1 MSTLY
6 VVATPI
12 GNLSDISQRAKEV
25 LSAVT
30 TVAAEDTRVSRK
42 LLNHI
47 GVSPRLES
55 LHEHTSPE
63 RLQALVKKLE
73 TGDMAVVSDAGT
85 PGISDPGSALVA
97 AAVEAGHDVIPLPGP
112 SAIVSALSITGWT
125 FERFL
130 FLGFL
135 PRKKNEQLT
144 TLNNAAQEPGPVVA
158 YESPHRI
165 KATLENINQTFP
177 VRQLVICRELTK
189 FYEETFRVTAAEA
202 IAHFDKQPKGE
213 FVIVIQGAGKATNTE
228 LSDDEISKVL
238 GNLKENG
245 LSGRTLV
252 ERAVEITGA
261 PKNRVYQ
268 LSLSKDLK

>member
-12 GNLSDISQRAKEV
+12 GNLSDISQRATEI
-25 LSAVT
+25 LSTVS

-55 LHEHTSPE
+55 LHEHTAPE
-63 RLQALVKKLE
+63 RLQALVEQLE
-73 TGDMAVVSDAGT
+73 LGDMAVVSDAGT

-112 SAIVSALSITGWT
+112 SAIVSALSITGWS
-125 FERFL
+125 FDRFL

-135 PRKKNEQLT
+135 PRKKNEQLA
-144 TLNNAAQEPGPVVA
+144 TLENASQEPGPVVA

-165 KATLENINQTFP
+165 KATLENINNTFAD
-177 VRQLVICRELTK
+177 RQLVICRELTK
-189 FYEETFRVTAAEA
+189 FYEETFRGTAAEA
-202 IAHFDKQPKGE
+202 ILHFNTQPKGE
-213 FVIVIQGAGKATNTE
+213 FVVVIQGAGKSANTE
-228 LSDDEISKVL
+228 LSDDEISEVL
-238 GNLKENG
+238 VNLKENG

-252 ERAVEITGA
+252 ERAVEITRA
-261 PKNRVYQ
+261 PKNRIYQ
-268 LSLSKDLK
+268 LSLNKDSK

>member
-1 MSTLY
+1 MSILY

-12 GNLSDISQRAKEV
+12 GNLSDLTNRASEILAKV
-25 LSAVT
+25 S
-30 TVAAEDTRVSRK
+30 TVAAEDTRVTRK
-42 LLNHI
+42 LLNHL
-47 GVSPRLES
+47 GVAPRLES

-63 RLQALVKKLE
+63 RLDAVVSKLD

-189 FYEETFRVTAAEA
+189 FYEETFRGTAAEA

>member
-12 GNLSDISQRAKEV
+12 GNLSDISQRATEI
-25 LSAVT
+25 LSTVS

-63 RLQALVKKLE
+63 RLQALVEQLE
-73 TGDMAVVSDAGT
+73 LGDMAVVSDAGT

-112 SAIVSALSITGWT
+112 SAIVSALSITGWS
-125 FERFL
+125 FDRFL

-135 PRKKNEQLT
+135 PRKKNEQLA
-144 TLNNAAQEPGPVVA
+144 TLENASQEPGPVVA

-165 KATLENINQTFP
+165 KATLENINDTFAD
-177 VRQLVICRELTK
+177 RQLVICRELTK
-189 FYEETFRVTAAEA
+189 FYEETFRGTAAEA
-202 IAHFDKQPKGE
+202 ILHFNTQPKGE
-213 FVIVIQGAGKATNTE
+213 FVVVIQGAGKSANTE
-228 LSDDEISKVL
+228 LSDDEISEVL
-238 GNLKENG
+238 VNLKENG

-252 ERAVEITGA
+252 ERAVEITRA
-261 PKNRVYQ
+261 PKNRIYQ
-268 LSLSKDLK
+268 LSLNKDSK

>member
-1 MSTLY
+1 VSTLY

-12 GNLSDISQRAKEV
+12 GNLSDISQRAIEILSTV
-25 LSAVT
+25 L

-63 RLQALVKKLE
+63 RLQALVEKLE
-73 TGDMAVVSDAGT
+73 LGDMAVVSDAGT

-97 AAVEAGHDVIPLPGP
+97 AAVEAGHDVIPIPGP
-112 SAIVSALSITGWT
+112 SAIVSALSITGWS
-125 FERFL
+125 FDRFL

-135 PRKKNEQLT
+135 PRKKNEQLA
-144 TLNNAAQEPGPVVA
+144 TLENASQEPGPVVA
-158 YESPHRI
+158 YESTHRI
-165 KATLENINQTFP
+165 KATLENINDTFAD
-177 VRQLVICRELTK
+177 RQLVICRELTK
-189 FYEETFRVTAAEA
+189 FYEETFRGTAAEA
-202 IAHFDKQPKGE
+202 IAHFNTQPKGE
-213 FVIVIQGAGKATNTE
+213 FVVVIQGAGKSANTE
-228 LSDDEISKVL
+228 LSDDEISEVL

-252 ERAVEITGA
+252 ERAVEITRA
-261 PKNRVYQ
+261 PKNRIYQ
-268 LSLSKDLK
+268 LSLNKDSK

>member
-12 GNLSDISQRAKEV
+12 GNLSDISQRAIEILSTV
-25 LSAVT
+25 L

-63 RLQALVKKLE
+63 RLQALVEKLE
-73 TGDMAVVSDAGT
+73 LGDMAVVSDAGT

-97 AAVEAGHDVIPLPGP
+97 AAVEAGHDVIPIPGP
-112 SAIVSALSITGWT
+112 SAIVSALSITGWS
-125 FERFL
+125 FDRFL

-135 PRKKNEQLT
+135 PRKKNEQLA
-144 TLNNAAQEPGPVVA
+144 TLENASQEPGPVVA
-158 YESPHRI
+158 YESTHRI
-165 KATLENINQTFP
+165 KATLENINDTFAD
-177 VRQLVICRELTK
+177 RQLVICRELTK
-189 FYEETFRVTAAEA
+189 FYEETFRGTAAEA
-202 IAHFDKQPKGE
+202 IAHFNTQPKGE
-213 FVIVIQGAGKATNTE
+213 FVVVIQGAGKSANTE
-228 LSDDEISKVL
+228 LSDDEISEVL
-238 GNLKENG
+238 VNLKENG

-252 ERAVEITGA
+252 ERAVEITRA
-261 PKNRVYQ
+261 PKNRIYQ
-268 LSLSKDLK
+268 LSLNKDSK

>member
-1 MSTLY
+1 VSTLY

-12 GNLSDISQRAKEV
+12 GNLSDISQRATEI
-25 LSAVT
+25 LSTVS

-63 RLQALVKKLE
+63 RLQALVEQLE
-73 TGDMAVVSDAGT
+73 LGDMAVVSDAGT

-112 SAIVSALSITGWT
+112 SAIVSALSITGWS
-125 FERFL
+125 FDRFL

-135 PRKKNEQLT
+135 PRKKNEQLA
-144 TLNNAAQEPGPVVA
+144 TLENASQEPGPVVA

-165 KATLENINQTFP
+165 KATLENINNTFAD
-177 VRQLVICRELTK
+177 RQLVICRELTK
-189 FYEETFRVTAAEA
+189 FYEETFRGTAAEA
-202 IAHFDKQPKGE
+202 IAHFNTQPKGE
-213 FVIVIQGAGKATNTE
+213 FVVVIQGAGKSANTE
-228 LSDDEISKVL
+228 LSDDEISEVL

-252 ERAVEITGA
+252 ERAVEITRA
-261 PKNRVYQ
+261 PKNRIYQ
-268 LSLSKDLK
+268 LSLNKDSK

>member
-1 MSTLY
+1 VSTLY

-12 GNLSDISQRAKEV
+12 GNLSDISQRATEI
-25 LSAVT
+25 LSTVP

-42 LLNHI
+42 LLNLI
-47 GVSPRLES
+47 GVSPRIES

-63 RLQALVKKLE
+63 RLQALVAKLE
-73 TGDMAVVSDAGT
+73 VGDMAVVSDAGT

-112 SAIVSALSITGWT
+112 SAIVTALSITGWS
-125 FERFL
+125 FDRFL

-144 TLNNAAQEPGPVVA
+144 TLKNTSQEPGPIVA

-165 KATLENINQTFP
+165 KATLENINDTFSD
-177 VRQLVICRELTK
+177 RQLVICRELTK
-189 FYEETFRVTAAEA
+189 FYEETFRGTAVEA
-202 IAHFDKQPKGE
+202 IAHFNTQPKGE
-213 FVIVIQGAGKATNTE
+213 FVIVIQGTGKAANTE
-228 LSDDEISKVL
+228 LSDNAILEIL

-252 ERAVEITGA
+252 ERAVEITDE

-268 LSLSKDLK
+268 ISLNKDL

>member
-12 GNLSDISQRAKEV
+12 GNLSDISQRAIEILSTV
-25 LSAVT
+25 L

-63 RLQALVKKLE
+63 RLQALVEKLE
-73 TGDMAVVSDAGT
+73 LGDMAVVSDAGT

-97 AAVEAGHDVIPLPGP
+97 AAVEAGHDVIPIPGP
-112 SAIVSALSITGWT
+112 SAIVSALSITGWS
-125 FERFL
+125 FDRFL

-135 PRKKNEQLT
+135 PRKKNEQLA
-144 TLNNAAQEPGPVVA
+144 TLENASQEPGPVVA

-165 KATLENINQTFP
+165 KATLENINDTFAD
-177 VRQLVICRELTK
+177 RQLVICRELTK
-189 FYEETFRVTAAEA
+189 FYEETFRGTAAEA
-202 IAHFDKQPKGE
+202 IAHFNTQPKGE
-213 FVIVIQGAGKATNTE
+213 FVVVIQGAGKSANTE
-228 LSDDEISKVL
+228 LSDDDISEVL

-252 ERAVEITGA
+252 ERAAEITRA
-261 PKNRVYQ
+261 PKNRIYQ
-268 LSLSKDLK
+268 LSLNKDSK

>member
-1 MSTLY
+1 VSTLY

-12 GNLSDISQRAKEV
+12 GNLSDISQRATEI
-25 LSAVT
+25 LSTVS

-63 RLQALVKKLE
+63 RLQALVEQLE
-73 TGDMAVVSDAGT
+73 LGDMAVVSDAGT

-112 SAIVSALSITGWT
+112 SAIVSALSITGWS
-125 FERFL
+125 FDRFL

-135 PRKKNEQLT
+135 PRKKNEQLA
-144 TLNNAAQEPGPVVA
+144 TLENASQEPGPVVA

-165 KATLENINQTFP
+165 KATLENINDTFAD
-177 VRQLVICRELTK
+177 RQLVICRELTK
-189 FYEETFRVTAAEA
+189 FYEETFRGTAAEA
-202 IAHFDKQPKGE
+202 ILHFNTQPKGE
-213 FVIVIQGAGKATNTE
+213 FVVVIQGAGKSANTE
-228 LSDDEISKVL
+228 LSDDEISEVL
-238 GNLKENG
+238 VNLKENG

-252 ERAVEITGA
+252 ERAVEITRA
-261 PKNRVYQ
+261 PKNRIYQ
-268 LSLSKDLK
+268 LSLNKDSK

>member
-12 GNLSDISQRAKEV
+12 GNLSDISQRATEI
-25 LSAVT
+25 LSTVS

-63 RLQALVKKLE
+63 RLQALVEQLE
-73 TGDMAVVSDAGT
+73 LGDMAVVSDAGT

-112 SAIVSALSITGWT
+112 SAIVSALSITGWS
-125 FERFL
+125 FDRFL

-135 PRKKNEQLT
+135 PRKKNEQLA
-144 TLNNAAQEPGPVVA
+144 TLENASQEPGPVVA

-165 KATLENINQTFP
+165 KATLENINDTFAD
-177 VRQLVICRELTK
+177 RQLVICRELTK
-189 FYEETFRVTAAEA
+189 FYEETFRGTAAEA
-202 IAHFDKQPKGE
+202 IAHFNTQPKGE
-213 FVIVIQGAGKATNTE
+213 FVVVIQGAGKSANTE
-228 LSDDEISKVL
+228 LSDDEISEVL
-238 GNLKENG
+238 VNLKENG

-252 ERAVEITGA
+252 ERAVEITRA
-261 PKNRVYQ
+261 PKNRIYQ
-268 LSLSKDLK
+268 LSLNKDSK

>member
-1 MSTLY
+1 VSTLY

-12 GNLSDISQRAKEV
+12 GNLSDISQRAIEILSTV
-25 LSAVT
+25 L

-63 RLQALVKKLE
+63 RLQALVEKLE
-73 TGDMAVVSDAGT
+73 LGDMAVVSDAGT

-97 AAVEAGHDVIPLPGP
+97 AAVEAGHDVIPIPGP
-112 SAIVSALSITGWT
+112 SAIVSALSITGWS
-125 FERFL
+125 FDRFL

-135 PRKKNEQLT
+135 PRKKNEQLA
-144 TLNNAAQEPGPVVA
+144 TLENASQEPGPVVA

-165 KATLENINQTFP
+165 KATLENINDTFAD
-177 VRQLVICRELTK
+177 RQLVICRELTK
-189 FYEETFRVTAAEA
+189 FYEETFRGTAAEA
-202 IAHFDKQPKGE
+202 IAHFNTQPKGE
-213 FVIVIQGAGKATNTE
+213 FVVVIQGAGKSANTE
-228 LSDDEISKVL
+228 LSDDDISEVL

-252 ERAVEITGA
+252 ERAAEITRA
-261 PKNRVYQ
+261 PKNRIYQ
-268 LSLSKDLK
+268 LSLNKDSK

>member
-12 GNLSDISQRAKEV
+12 GNLSDISQRATEI
-25 LSAVT
+25 LSTVS

-63 RLQALVKKLE
+63 RLQALVEQLE
-73 TGDMAVVSDAGT
+73 LGDMAVVSDAGT

-112 SAIVSALSITGWT
+112 SAIVSALSITGWS
-125 FERFL
+125 FDRFL

-135 PRKKNEQLT
+135 PRKKNEQLA
-144 TLNNAAQEPGPVVA
+144 TLENASQEPGPVVA

-165 KATLENINQTFP
+165 KATLENINNTFAD
-177 VRQLVICRELTK
+177 RQLVICRELTK
-189 FYEETFRVTAAEA
+189 FYEETFRGTAAEA
-202 IAHFDKQPKGE
+202 IAHFNTQPKGE
-213 FVIVIQGAGKATNTE
+213 FVVVIQGAGKSANTE
-228 LSDDEISKVL
+228 LSDDEISAVL
-238 GNLKENG
+238 GNLEENG

-252 ERAVEITGA
+252 ERAVEITRA
-261 PKNRVYQ
+261 PKNRIYQ
-268 LSLSKDLK
+268 LSLNKDSK

>member
-12 GNLSDISQRAKEV
+12 GNLSDISQRATEI
-25 LSAVT
+25 LSTVS

-63 RLQALVKKLE
+63 RLQALVEQLE
-73 TGDMAVVSDAGT
+73 LGDMAVVSDAGT

-112 SAIVSALSITGWT
+112 SAIVSALSITGWS
-125 FERFL
+125 FDRFL

-135 PRKKNEQLT
+135 PRKKNEQLA
-144 TLNNAAQEPGPVVA
+144 TLENASQEPGPVVA

-165 KATLENINQTFP
+165 KATLENINNTFAD
-177 VRQLVICRELTK
+177 RQLVICRELTK
-189 FYEETFRVTAAEA
+189 FYEETFRGTAAEA
-202 IAHFDKQPKGE
+202 ILHFNTQPKGE
-213 FVIVIQGAGKATNTE
+213 FVVVIQGAGKSANTE
-228 LSDDEISKVL
+228 LSDDEISEVL
-238 GNLKENG
+238 VNLKENG

-252 ERAVEITGA
+252 ERAVEITRA
-261 PKNRVYQ
+261 PKNRIYQ
-268 LSLSKDLK
+268 LSLNKDSK

>member
-1 MSTLY
+1 MSILY

-12 GNLSDISQRAKEV
+12 GNLSDISQRSIEI
-25 LSAVT
+25 LSTVS

-42 LLNHI
+42 LLNHL
-47 GVSPRLES
+47 GVTPRLES

-63 RLQALVKKLE
+63 RLRSLVEKLE
-73 TGDMAVVSDAGT
+73 LGDMAVVSDAGT

-112 SAIVSALSITGWT
+112 SAIISALSITGWS
-125 FERFL
+125 FDRFL

-144 TLNNAAQEPGPVVA
+144 TLNNAEQEPGPVVA

-165 KATLENINQTFP
+165 KATLKNINQALP
-177 VRQLVICRELTK
+177 DRQLVICRELTK
-189 FYEETFRVTAAEA
+189 LYEETFRGTATEA
-202 IAHFDKQPKGE
+202 ISHFDKQPKGE
-213 FVIVIQGAGKATNTE
+213 FVVVIQGAGKAISRD
-228 LSDDEISKVL
+228 LSDDEISEIL

-252 ERAVEITGA
+252 ERAVEITRS

-268 LSLSKDLK
+268 LSLNKDLK

>member
-1 MSTLY
+1 VSTLY

-12 GNLSDISQRAKEV
+12 GNLSDISQRATEI
-25 LSAVT
+25 LSTVS

-63 RLQALVKKLE
+63 RLQALVEQLE
-73 TGDMAVVSDAGT
+73 LGDMAVVSDAGT

-112 SAIVSALSITGWT
+112 SAIVSALSITGWS
-125 FERFL
+125 FDRFL

-135 PRKKNEQLT
+135 PRKKNEQLA
-144 TLNNAAQEPGPVVA
+144 TLENASQEPGPVVA

-165 KATLENINQTFP
+165 KATLENINNTFAD
-177 VRQLVICRELTK
+177 RQLVICRELTK
-189 FYEETFRVTAAEA
+189 FYEETFRGTAAEA
-202 IAHFDKQPKGE
+202 ILHFNTQPKGE
-213 FVIVIQGAGKATNTE
+213 FVVVIQGAGKSANTE
-228 LSDDEISKVL
+228 LSDDEISEVL
-238 GNLKENG
+238 VNLKENG

-252 ERAVEITGA
+252 ERAVEITRA
-261 PKNRVYQ
+261 PKNRIYQ
-268 LSLSKDLK
+268 LSLNKDSK

>member
-1 MSTLY
+1 VSTLY

-12 GNLSDISQRAKEV
+12 GNLSDISQRATEI
-25 LSAVT
+25 LSTVS

-63 RLQALVKKLE
+63 RLQALVEQLE
-73 TGDMAVVSDAGT
+73 LGDMAVVSDAGT

-112 SAIVSALSITGWT
+112 SAIVSALSITGWS
-125 FERFL
+125 FDRFL

-135 PRKKNEQLT
+135 PRKKNEQLA
-144 TLNNAAQEPGPVVA
+144 TLENASQEPGPVVA

-165 KATLENINQTFP
+165 KATLENINNTFAD
-177 VRQLVICRELTK
+177 RQLVICRELTK
-189 FYEETFRVTAAEA
+189 FYEETFRGTAAEA
-202 IAHFDKQPKGE
+202 IAHFNTQPKGE
-213 FVIVIQGAGKATNTE
+213 FVVVIQGAGKSANTE
-228 LSDDEISKVL
+228 LSDDEISAVL
-238 GNLKENG
+238 GNLEENG

-252 ERAVEITGA
+252 ERAVEITRA
-261 PKNRVYQ
+261 PKNRIYQ
-268 LSLSKDLK
+268 LSLNKDSK

>member
-12 GNLSDISQRAKEV
+12 GNLSDISQRAIEILSTV
-25 LSAVT
+25 L

-63 RLQALVKKLE
+63 RLQALVEKLE
-73 TGDMAVVSDAGT
+73 LGDMAVVSDAGT

-97 AAVEAGHDVIPLPGP
+97 AAVEAGHDVIPIPGP
-112 SAIVSALSITGWT
+112 SAIVSALSITGWS
-125 FERFL
+125 FDRFL

-135 PRKKNEQLT
+135 PRKKNEQLA
-144 TLNNAAQEPGPVVA
+144 TLENASQEPGPVVA
-158 YESPHRI
+158 YESTHRI
-165 KATLENINQTFP
+165 KATLENINDTFAD
-177 VRQLVICRELTK
+177 RQLVICRELTK
-189 FYEETFRVTAAEA
+189 FYEETFRGTAAEA
-202 IAHFDKQPKGE
+202 ILHFNTQPKGE
-213 FVIVIQGAGKATNTE
+213 FVVVIQGAGKSANTE
-228 LSDDEISKVL
+228 LSDDEISEVL

-252 ERAVEITGA
+252 ERAVEITRA
-261 PKNRVYQ
+261 PKNRIYQ
-268 LSLSKDLK
+268 LSLNKDSK

>member
-12 GNLSDISQRAKEV
+12 GNLSDISQRATEI
-25 LSAVT
+25 LSTVS

-63 RLQALVKKLE
+63 RLQALVEQLE
-73 TGDMAVVSDAGT
+73 LGDMAVVSDAGT

-112 SAIVSALSITGWT
+112 SAIVSALSITGWS
-125 FERFL
+125 FDRFL

-135 PRKKNEQLT
+135 PRKKNEQLA
-144 TLNNAAQEPGPVVA
+144 TLENASQEPGPVVA

-165 KATLENINQTFP
+165 KATLENINNTFAD
-177 VRQLVICRELTK
+177 RQLVICRELTK
-189 FYEETFRVTAAEA
+189 FY
-202 IAHFDKQPKGE
+202 
-213 FVIVIQGAGKATNTE
+213 
-228 LSDDEISKVL
+228 
-238 GNLKENG
+238 
-245 LSGRTLV
+245 
-252 ERAVEITGA
+252 
-261 PKNRVYQ
+261 
-268 LSLSKDLK
+268 

>member
-1 MSTLY
+1 MSILY

-12 GNLSDISQRAKEV
+12 GNLSDISQRSIEI
-25 LSAVT
+25 LSKVS

-42 LLNHI
+42 LLNHL
-47 GVSPRLES
+47 GVTPRLES

-63 RLQALVKKLE
+63 RLRSLVEKLE
-73 TGDMAVVSDAGT
+73 LGDMAVVSDAGT

-112 SAIVSALSITGWT
+112 SAIVSALSITGWS
-125 FERFL
+125 FDRFL

-144 TLNNAAQEPGPVVA
+144 TLNNAEQEPGPVVA

-165 KATLENINQTFP
+165 KATLENINQVLP
-177 VRQLVICRELTK
+177 DRQLVICRELTK
-189 FYEETFRVTAAEA
+189 LYEETFRGTATEA
-202 IAHFDKQPKGE
+202 ISHFDKQPKGE
-213 FVIVIQGAGKATNTE
+213 FVVVIQGAGKAISRD
-228 LSDDEISKVL
+228 LSDDEISEIL

-252 ERAVEITGA
+252 ERAVEITRS

-268 LSLSKDLK
+268 LSLNKDLK

>member
-12 GNLSDISQRAKEV
+12 GNLSDISQRATEI
-25 LSAVT
+25 LSTVS

-63 RLQALVKKLE
+63 RLQALVEQLE
-73 TGDMAVVSDAGT
+73 LGDMAVVSDAGT

-112 SAIVSALSITGWT
+112 SAIVSALSITGWS
-125 FERFL
+125 FDRFL

-135 PRKKNEQLT
+135 PRKKNEQLA
-144 TLNNAAQEPGPVVA
+144 TLENTSQEPGPVVA

-165 KATLENINQTFP
+165 KATLENINDTFAD
-177 VRQLVICRELTK
+177 RQLVICRELTK
-189 FYEETFRVTAAEA
+189 FYEETFRGTAAEA
-202 IAHFDKQPKGE
+202 IAHFNTQPKGE
-213 FVIVIQGAGKATNTE
+213 FVVVIQGAGKSANTE
-228 LSDDEISKVL
+228 LSDDEISEVL
-238 GNLKENG
+238 VNLKENG

-252 ERAVEITGA
+252 ERAVEITRA
-261 PKNRVYQ
+261 PKNRIYQ
-268 LSLSKDLK
+268 LSLNKDSK

>member
-12 GNLSDISQRAKEV
+12 GNLSDISQRAIEILSTV
-25 LSAVT
+25 L

-63 RLQALVKKLE
+63 RLQALVEKLE
-73 TGDMAVVSDAGT
+73 LGDMAVVSDAGT

-97 AAVEAGHDVIPLPGP
+97 AAVEAGHDVIPIPGP
-112 SAIVSALSITGWT
+112 SAIVSALSITGWS
-125 FERFL
+125 FDRFL

-135 PRKKNEQLT
+135 PRKKNEQLA
-144 TLNNAAQEPGPVVA
+144 TLENASQEPGPVVA

-165 KATLENINQTFP
+165 KATLENINDTFAD
-177 VRQLVICRELTK
+177 RQLVICRELTK
-189 FYEETFRVTAAEA
+189 FYEETFRGTAAEA
-202 IAHFDKQPKGE
+202 IAHFNTQPKGE
-213 FVIVIQGAGKATNTE
+213 FVVVIQGAGKSANTE
-228 LSDDEISKVL
+228 LSDDEISEVL

-252 ERAVEITGA
+252 ERAVEITRA
-261 PKNRVYQ
+261 PKNRIYQ
-268 LSLSKDLK
+268 LSLNKDSK

>member
-12 GNLSDISQRAKEV
+12 GNLSDISQRATEI
-25 LSAVT
+25 LSTVS

-63 RLQALVKKLE
+63 RLQALVEQLE
-73 TGDMAVVSDAGT
+73 LGDMAVVSDAGT

-112 SAIVSALSITGWT
+112 SAIVSALSITGWS
-125 FERFL
+125 FDRFL

-135 PRKKNEQLT
+135 PRKKNEQLA
-144 TLNNAAQEPGPVVA
+144 TLENASQEPGPVVA

-165 KATLENINQTFP
+165 KATLENINNTFAD
-177 VRQLVICRELTK
+177 RQLVICRELTK
-189 FYEETFRVTAAEA
+189 FYEETFRGTAAEA
-202 IAHFDKQPKGE
+202 IVHFNTQPKGE
-213 FVIVIQGAGKATNTE
+213 FVVVIQGAGKSANTE
-228 LSDDEISKVL
+228 LSDDEISAVL
-238 GNLKENG
+238 GNLEENG

-252 ERAVEITGA
+252 ERAVEITRA
-261 PKNRVYQ
+261 PKNRIYQ
-268 LSLSKDLK
+268 LSLNKDSK

>member
-1 MSTLY
+1 VSTLY

-12 GNLSDISQRAKEV
+12 GNLSDISQRATEI
-25 LSAVT
+25 LSTVS

-63 RLQALVKKLE
+63 RLQALVEKLE
-73 TGDMAVVSDAGT
+73 LGDMAVVSDAGT

-97 AAVEAGHDVIPLPGP
+97 AAVEAGHDVIPIPGP
-112 SAIVSALSITGWT
+112 SAIVSALSITGWS
-125 FERFL
+125 FDRFL

-135 PRKKNEQLT
+135 PRKKNEQLA
-144 TLNNAAQEPGPVVA
+144 TLENASQEPGPVVA

-165 KATLENINQTFP
+165 KATLENINDTFAD
-177 VRQLVICRELTK
+177 RQLVICRELTK
-189 FYEETFRVTAAEA
+189 FYEETFRGTAAEA
-202 IAHFDKQPKGE
+202 ILHFNTQPKGE
-213 FVIVIQGAGKATNTE
+213 FVVVIQGAGKSANTE
-228 LSDDEISKVL
+228 LSDDEISEVL
-238 GNLKENG
+238 VNLKENG

-252 ERAVEITGA
+252 ERAVEITRA
-261 PKNRVYQ
+261 PKNRIYQ
-268 LSLSKDLK
+268 LSLNKDSK

>member
-12 GNLSDISQRAKEV
+12 GNLSDISQRATEI
-25 LSAVT
+25 LSTVS

-63 RLQALVKKLE
+63 RLQALVEQLE
-73 TGDMAVVSDAGT
+73 LGDMAVVSDAGT

-112 SAIVSALSITGWT
+112 SAIVSALSITGWS
-125 FERFL
+125 FDRFL

-135 PRKKNEQLT
+135 PRKKNEQLA
-144 TLNNAAQEPGPVVA
+144 TLENASQEPGPIVA

-165 KATLENINQTFP
+165 KATLENINNTFAD
-177 VRQLVICRELTK
+177 RQLVICRELTK
-189 FYEETFRVTAAEA
+189 FYEETFRGTAAEA
-202 IAHFDKQPKGE
+202 ILHFNTQPKGE
-213 FVIVIQGAGKATNTE
+213 FVVVIQGAGKSANTE
-228 LSDDEISKVL
+228 LSDDEISEVL
-238 GNLKENG
+238 VNLKENG

-252 ERAVEITGA
+252 ERAVEITRA
-261 PKNRVYQ
+261 PKNRIYQ
-268 LSLSKDLK
+268 LSLNKDSK

>member
-12 GNLSDISQRAKEV
+12 GNLSDISQRAIEILSTV
-25 LSAVT
+25 L

-47 GVSPRLES
+47 GVSTRLES

-63 RLQALVKKLE
+63 RLQALVEKLE
-73 TGDMAVVSDAGT
+73 LGDMAVVSDAGT

-97 AAVEAGHDVIPLPGP
+97 AAVEAGHDVIPIPGP
-112 SAIVSALSITGWT
+112 SAIVSALSITGWS
-125 FERFL
+125 FDRFL

-135 PRKKNEQLT
+135 PRKKNEQLA
-144 TLNNAAQEPGPVVA
+144 TLENASQEPGPVVA
-158 YESPHRI
+158 YESTHRI
-165 KATLENINQTFP
+165 KATLENINDTFAD
-177 VRQLVICRELTK
+177 RQLVICRELTK
-189 FYEETFRVTAAEA
+189 FYEETFRGTAAEA
-202 IAHFDKQPKGE
+202 IAHFNTQPKGE
-213 FVIVIQGAGKATNTE
+213 FVVVIQGAGKSANTE
-228 LSDDEISKVL
+228 LSDDEISEVL

-252 ERAVEITGA
+252 ERAVEITRA
-261 PKNRVYQ
+261 PKNRIYQ
-268 LSLSKDLK
+268 LSLNKDSK

>member
-12 GNLSDISQRAKEV
+12 GNLSDISQRATEI
-25 LSAVT
+25 LSTVS

-63 RLQALVKKLE
+63 RLQALLEKLE
-73 TGDMAVVSDAGT
+73 LGDMAVVSDAGT

-112 SAIVSALSITGWT
+112 SAIVSALSITGWS
-125 FERFL
+125 FDRFL

-135 PRKKNEQLT
+135 PRKKNEQLA
-144 TLNNAAQEPGPVVA
+144 TLENASQEPGPVVA

-165 KATLENINQTFP
+165 KATLENINDTFAD
-177 VRQLVICRELTK
+177 RQLVICRELTK
-189 FYEETFRVTAAEA
+189 FYEETFRGTAVEA
-202 IAHFDKQPKGE
+202 IAHFNTQPKGE
-213 FVIVIQGAGKATNTE
+213 FVVVIQGAGKSTNTE
-228 LSDDEISKVL
+228 LSDDEISEVL

-252 ERAVEITGA
+252 ERAVEITRA
-261 PKNRVYQ
+261 PKNRIYQ
-268 LSLSKDLK
+268 LSLNKDSK

>member
-1 MSTLY
+1 VSTLY

-12 GNLSDISQRAKEV
+12 GNLSDISQRATEI
-25 LSAVT
+25 LSTVS

-63 RLQALVKKLE
+63 RLQALVEQLE
-73 TGDMAVVSDAGT
+73 LGDMAVVSDAGT

-112 SAIVSALSITGWT
+112 SAIVSALSITGWS
-125 FERFL
+125 FDRFL

-135 PRKKNEQLT
+135 PRKKNEQLA
-144 TLNNAAQEPGPVVA
+144 TLESASQEPGPVVA

-165 KATLENINQTFP
+165 KATLENINNTFAD
-177 VRQLVICRELTK
+177 RQLVICRELTK
-189 FYEETFRVTAAEA
+189 FYEETFRGTAAEA
-202 IAHFDKQPKGE
+202 ILHFNTQPKGE
-213 FVIVIQGAGKATNTE
+213 FVVVIQGAGKSANTE
-228 LSDDEISKVL
+228 LSDDEISEVL
-238 GNLKENG
+238 VNLKENG

-252 ERAVEITGA
+252 ERAVEITRA
-261 PKNRVYQ
+261 PKNRIYQ
-268 LSLSKDLK
+268 LSLNKDSK

>member
-1 MSTLY
+1 VSTLY

-12 GNLSDISQRAKEV
+12 GNLSDISQRATEI
-25 LSAVT
+25 LSTVS

-47 GVSPRLES
+47 GVSPHLES

-63 RLQALVKKLE
+63 RLQSLVEKLE
-73 TGDMAVVSDAGT
+73 LGDMAVVSDAGT
-85 PGISDPGSALVA
+85 PGISDPGSSLVA

-112 SAIVSALSITGWT
+112 SAIVSALSITGWS
-125 FERFL
+125 FDRFL

-135 PRKKNEQLT
+135 PRKKKDQLT
-144 TLNNAAQEPGPVVA
+144 TLNNAAHEPGPLVA

-165 KATLENINQTFP
+165 KATLENINQAFQD
-177 VRQLVICRELTK
+177 RQLVICRELTK
-189 FYEETFRVTAAEA
+189 FYEETFRGTAAQA
-202 IAHFDKQPKGE
+202 ISHFDKQTKGE
-213 FVIVIQGAGKATNTE
+213 FVIVIQGAGKAANIE
-228 LSDDEISKVL
+228 LSDDEISGVIK
-238 GNLKENG
+238 NLKENG
-245 LSGRTLV
+245 LSGRMLV
-252 ERAVEITGA
+252 ERAVEITSA

>member
-12 GNLSDISQRAKEV
+12 GNLSDISQRATEI
-25 LSAVT
+25 LSTVS

-63 RLQALVKKLE
+63 RLQALVEQLKL
-73 TGDMAVVSDAGT
+73 GDMAVVSDAGT

-112 SAIVSALSITGWT
+112 SAIVSALSITGWS
-125 FERFL
+125 FDRFL

-135 PRKKNEQLT
+135 PRKKNEQLA
-144 TLNNAAQEPGPVVA
+144 TLENASQEPGPIVA

-165 KATLENINQTFP
+165 KATLENINNTFAD
-177 VRQLVICRELTK
+177 RQLVICRELTK
-189 FYEETFRVTAAEA
+189 FYEETFRGTAAEA
-202 IAHFDKQPKGE
+202 ILHFNTQPKGE
-213 FVIVIQGAGKATNTE
+213 FVVVIQGAGKSANTE
-228 LSDDEISKVL
+228 LSDDEISEVL
-238 GNLKENG
+238 VNLKENG

-252 ERAVEITGA
+252 ERAVEITRA
-261 PKNRVYQ
+261 PKNRIYQ
-268 LSLSKDLK
+268 LSLNKDSK